1 MNNSSSTAAIVP
13 NKPPAAASSADG
25 DTNRADMNI
34 RYDIYTPP
42 PHGDSMGMMQSTC
55 SPSSGKVQRSMYTSP
70 PPLKRRRHNI
80 VHHENDDSVDS
91 SGINA
96 DHYETPSPESI
107 LIDLN
112 SGLSLLHDSS
122 KPSRPRAASMSIHQ
136 GTTNQEPQ
144 EHEGS
149 ASACRLNLGGRSPL
163 PVLSLSYDGDEEDD
177 AELASYFPRIR
188 LEMRTSRNYRR
199 YAHQEHRFIP
209 IQDDPCEEEAGK

>member
-1 MNNSSSTAAIVP
+1 
-13 NKPPAAASSADG
+13 
-25 DTNRADMNI
+25 MNI

-42 PHGDSMGMMQSTC
+42 PHEDSMGMMQSTC

-80 VHHENDDSVDS
+80 VQCYHENDDSADS

-136 GTTNQEPQ
+136 STTNQEPQ
-144 EHEGS
+144 EHEVS
-149 ASACRLNLGGRSPL
+149 ASACGLNLGGRSPL
-163 PVLSLSYDGDEEDD
+163 PVLSLGYDGDDEDD

-188 LEMRTSRNYRR
+188 LEMRASQHYRR

-209 IQDDPCEEEAGK
+209 IQDDPCEEEACK

>member
-1 MNNSSSTAAIVP
+1 MNYSSSTAAIVP
-13 NKPPAAASSADG
+13 KKPPVAASSEDG
-25 DTNRADMNI
+25 DANRADMNI

-42 PHGDSMGMMQSTC
+42 PHEDSMGMMQPTC

-80 VHHENDDSVDS
+80 VHEND
-91 SGINA
+91 SGSI

-136 GTTNQEPQ
+136 STTHQEHQEPQ
-144 EHEGS
+144 EQEGS
-149 ASACRLNLGGRSPL
+149 ASACRLNLSGRSPF
-163 PVLSLSYDGDEEDD
+163 PVLSLGYDGDDEDD
-177 AELASYFPRIR
+177 AELASYFPRNR
-188 LEMRTSRNYRR
+188 LEMRASRQYRR

-209 IQDDPCEEEAGK
+209 IQDDPCEEEEAGK

>member
-163 PVLSLSYDGDEEDD
+163 PVLSLGYDGDEEDD

-199 YAHQEHRFIP
+199 YAHQE
-209 IQDDPCEEEAGK
+209 